1 MQVSYS
7 PKDSQLNDF
16 EISKPIGTRLSRKIK
31 IASSSVIKEKLFK
44 EKQKRKK
51 AETRLYSLLIKHEQL
66 QQKVIS

>member
-1 MQVSYS
+1 MQVSYF
-7 PKDSQLNDF
+7 PKDGQLNDL

-51 AETRLYSLLIKHEQL
+51 AETRL
-66 QQKVIS
+66 